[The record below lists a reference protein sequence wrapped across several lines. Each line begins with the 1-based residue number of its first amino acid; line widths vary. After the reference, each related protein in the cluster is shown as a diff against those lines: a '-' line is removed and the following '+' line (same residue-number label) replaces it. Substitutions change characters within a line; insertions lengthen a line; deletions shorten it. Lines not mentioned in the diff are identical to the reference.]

1 MRLEELSI
9 SKEGGDN
16 EEDPETEEWSET
28 DKTIVTPSIE
38 LIKVNACFIYCMLS
52 SLSLCYLPPL
62 LVILR
67 SN

>member
-16 EEDPETEEWSET
+16 EEDFETEEWSET

-38 LIKVNACFIYCMLS
+38 LIKVNTCFVHCMLS
-52 SLSLCYLPPL
+52 SLSLSAIFL
-62 LVILR
+62 L
-67 SN
+67 S